1 MAHEPDDL
9 GDARSRQEVRRFRE
23 QFHGGGSVEPDRSF
37 EPSYFWGRWIPLS
50 SRTMSG
56 SGTVMACLGAVMVVI
71 LLAVAVAGRF
81 W

>member
-1 MAHEPDDL
+1 
-9 GDARSRQEVRRFRE
+9 
-23 QFHGGGSVEPDRSF
+23 
-37 EPSYFWGRWIPLS
+37 
-50 SRTMSG
+50 MSG